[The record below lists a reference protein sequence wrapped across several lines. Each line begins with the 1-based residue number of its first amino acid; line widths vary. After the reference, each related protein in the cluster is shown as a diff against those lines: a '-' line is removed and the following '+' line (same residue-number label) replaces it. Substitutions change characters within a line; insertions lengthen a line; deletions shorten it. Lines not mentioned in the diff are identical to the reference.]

1 MRLIAHNISIIRS
14 QSNAPYNSTLLF
26 SYVVFYSNRSKE
38 GRYAIHS
45 SSMLVGRNFL
55 YVQIFNN
62 NWIKWNA
69 IFAQDCFFFHLH
81 LEIEKHLF
89 CSWLGFSV
97 LMFKLFMSDTCS
109 YSLNQLS
116 WDVGTGA
123 VLSFH
128 AGVTHGILPYKRSCR
143 LESSCVQSNSCHSRH
158 VTEETDE
165 SIFKFQTHTAHI
177 IWLDPFITQNL
188 IWADMP

>member
-1 MRLIAHNISIIRS
+1 MPFIAHQCWSAGIFYMYKSLIIIG
-14 QSNAPYNSTLLF
+14 SNGTL
-26 SYVVFYSNRSKE
+26 YSPRT
-38 GRYAIHS
+38 
-45 SSMLVGRNFL
+45 V
-55 YVQIFNN
+55 
-62 NWIKWNA
+62 
-69 IFAQDCFFFHLH
+69 FFFIFILK
-81 LEIEKHLF
+81 LKNIYSVF
-89 CSWLGFSV
+89 DWGFSV
-97 LMFKLFMSDTCS
+97 LMFMSDTCS

-188 IWADMP
+188 IWVDMP

>member
-1 MRLIAHNISIIRS
+1 MRLIADNISIIRS
-14 QSNAPYNSTLLF
+14 QSNALYNSTLLF
-26 SYVVFYSNRSKE
+26 SCVIFYSNKLE
-38 GRYAIHS
+38 
-45 SSMLVGRNFL
+45 NCNKFL
-55 YVQIFNN
+55 KLKNIYSVLD
-62 NWIKWNA
+62 W
-69 IFAQDCFFFHLH
+69 
-81 LEIEKHLF
+81 
-89 CSWLGFSV
+89 GFSV
-97 LMFKLFMSDTCS
+97 LMFMPDTCS

>member
-1 MRLIAHNISIIRS
+1 MRLIGIADNISIIRS
-14 QSNAPYNSTLLF
+14 QSNAPYNYTLLF
-26 SYVVFYSNRSKE
+26 SYVIFYSNRIRE
-38 GRYAIHS
+38 RRYAIHC

-69 IFAQDCFFFHLH
+69 IFAQDCFFFIFILK
-81 LEIEKHLF
+81 LKNIYSVLD
-89 CSWLGFSV
+89 WGFSV
-97 LMFKLFMSDTCS
+97 LMFMSDTCS

-165 SIFKFQTHTAHI
+165 SIFKFQTHTAHV

-188 IWADMP
+188 IWADMS